1 MVVYATIAPKK
12 QAKEMENLLANLKQV
27 VCNDTSLRYYQFENK
42 QKIYNEWQEYKSV
55 MLQMPTGTGKTRLF
69 VSIVND
75 ILACRMHDEIIPSVL
90 LMVHRKEL
98 VNQIAETLASY
109 GLEYGIIQ
117 AGTEES
123 RFCHIQ
129 VASVQSLVRRL
140 QRWGRIRFEF
150 VIIDEAHH
158 TPSPTYMKI
167 LDTFSDSKLL
177 GVTATPHRLDYWGF
191 AHIFDKLIVSPDPME
206 FIKSGFLSNYDYYS
220 VPPECPIVDEI
231 NAIPIEKGDFAE
243 DSLIRLLDC
252 GSIRSQ
258 VVDSYMKYGCGKKAI
273 VYTINKAHNKH
284 LCEEYK
290 KRGINAVT
298 IDCDTTSVER
308 KQLLDAFKKG
318 DIQIICNVNILS
330 EGFDCPDVE
339 VIQLTRPTYSL
350 SMYLQQV
357 GRGLRA
363 SPGKSK
369 AIFID
374 NVGSYLRLG
383 LPSDH
388 RSWEEYFNRKPMKIK
403 PRTVEPS
410 ISVNLPD
417 GDIDEGNDEMSLVY
431 STAPEEEAVEK
442 AIETSNTPKTVNKKL
457 DPILLLASYL

>member
-1 MVVYATIAPKK
+1 M
-12 QAKEMENLLANLKQV
+12 KELLPSLKQV
-27 VCNDTSLRYYQFENK
+27 VCNDDSLRFYQFENK
-42 QKIYNEWQEYKSV
+42 LKIYNEWQNCKSV

-75 ILACRMHDEIIPSVL
+75 ILSCRMHNGVIPSVL
-90 LMVHRKEL
+90 LLVHRKEL
-98 VNQIAETLASY
+98 VSQIAETLVSY

-117 AGTEES
+117 AGVAES

-129 VASVQSLVRRL
+129 VASVQTLVRRL
-140 QRWGRIRFEF
+140 QRWGRVRFEF

-220 VPPECPIVDEI
+220 VPPECSIVDEI

-284 LCEEYK
+284 LCEEYQ

-298 IDCDTTSVER
+298 IDCDTPQSER
-308 KQLLDAFKKG
+308 KQLLDEFKKG
-318 DIQIICNVNILS
+318 KIQIICNVNILS

-339 VIQLTRPTYSL
+339 VVQITRPTYSL
-350 SMYLQQV
+350 SIYLQQV
-357 GRGLRA
+357 GRGLRV
-363 SPGKSK
+363 SPGKDKSV
-369 AIFID
+369 FID
-374 NVGSYLRLG
+374 NVGSYLRFG
-383 LPSDH
+383 LPSEH
-388 RSWEEYFNRKPMKIK
+388 RSWEKYFDRRPTFVRQQIQGSTNTAPQQDRKI
-403 PRTVEPS
+403 E
-410 ISVNLPD
+410 
-417 GDIDEGNDEMSLVY
+417 EGNEEVRLVY
-431 STAPEEEAVEK
+431 STTPPKAVNQTT
-442 AIETSNTPKTVNKKL
+442 ATSHPQPTVTKKL
-457 DPILLLASYL
+457 APILLLASYL

>member
-1 MVVYATIAPKK
+1 M
-12 QAKEMENLLANLKQV
+12 KELLPSLKQV
-27 VCNDTSLRYYQFENK
+27 VCNDDSLRFYQFENK
-42 QKIYNEWQEYKSV
+42 LKIYNEWQNCKSV

-75 ILACRMHDEIIPSVL
+75 ILSCRMHNGVIPSVL
-90 LMVHRKEL
+90 LLVHRKEL
-98 VNQIAETLASY
+98 VSQIAETLASY

-117 AGTEES
+117 AGVAES

-177 GVTATPHRLDYWGF
+177 GLTATPHRLDYWGF

-284 LCEEYK
+284 LCEEYQ

-298 IDCDTTSVER
+298 IDCDTPQSER
-308 KQLLDAFKKG
+308 KQLLDEFKKG
-318 DIQIICNVNILS
+318 KIQIICNVHILS

-339 VIQLTRPTYSL
+339 VVQITRPTYSL

-357 GRGLRA
+357 GRGLRVF
-363 SPGKSK
+363 PGKDKSV
-369 AIFID
+369 FID
-374 NVGSYLRLG
+374 NVGSYLRFG
-383 LPSDH
+383 LPSEH
-388 RSWEEYFNRKPMKIK
+388 RSWEKYFDRRPTSVRQQIQGSTDTDPQQDGKI
-403 PRTVEPS
+403 E
-410 ISVNLPD
+410 
-417 GDIDEGNDEMSLVY
+417 EGNEEVRLVY
-431 STAPEEEAVEK
+431 STTPEATVEK
-442 AIETSNTPKTVNKKL
+442 TTATPNTPKTVNKKL
-457 DPILLLASYL
+457 APILLLASYL

>member
-1 MVVYATIAPKK
+1 M
-12 QAKEMENLLANLKQV
+12 KELLPNLKQV
-27 VCNDTSLRYYQFENK
+27 ACNDDSLRYYQFENK
-42 QKIYNEWQEYKSV
+42 LKIYNEWQNCKSV

-75 ILACRMHDEIIPSVL
+75 ILACRMHDGIIPSL
-90 LMVHRKEL
+90 LLLVHRKEL

-284 LCEEYK
+284 LCEEYQ

-298 IDCDTTSVER
+298 IDCDTPQSER
-308 KQLLDAFKKG
+308 KQLLDEFKKG
-318 DIQIICNVNILS
+318 KIQIICNVNILS

-339 VIQLTRPTYSL
+339 VVQITRPTYSL

-357 GRGLRA
+357 GRGLRVF
-363 SPGKSK
+363 PGKDKSM
-369 AIFID
+369 FID
-374 NVGSYLRLG
+374 NVGSYLRFG
-383 LPSDH
+383 LPSEH
-388 RSWEEYFNRKPMKIK
+388 RSWEKYFDRRPTSVRQQIQGSTDTDPQQDGKI
-403 PRTVEPS
+403 E
-410 ISVNLPD
+410 
-417 GDIDEGNDEMSLVY
+417 EGNEEVRLVY
-431 STAPEEEAVEK
+431 STTPEETVEK
-442 AIETSNTPKTVNKKL
+442 ATGTSNTQQTVNKKL
-457 DPILLLASYL
+457 APILLLASYL

>member
-1 MVVYATIAPKK
+1 M
-12 QAKEMENLLANLKQV
+12 KELLPYLKQV
-27 VCNDTSLRYYQFENK
+27 ACNDDSLRYYQFENK
-42 QKIYNEWQEYKSV
+42 LKIYSEWQNCKSL

-75 ILACRMHDEIIPSVL
+75 ILACRMHDGIIPSVL
-90 LMVHRKEL
+90 LLVHRKEL

-117 AGTEES
+117 AGAEES
-123 RFCHIQ
+123 RLCHIQ
-129 VASVQSLVRRL
+129 VASVQTLVRRL
-140 QRWGRIRFEF
+140 QRWGRVRFEF

-167 LDTFSDSKLL
+167 LDAFSDSKLL

-284 LCEEYK
+284 LCEEYQ

-298 IDCDTTSVER
+298 IDCDTPQSER
-308 KQLLDAFKKG
+308 KQLLEEFKKG
-318 DIQIICNVNILS
+318 KIRIICNVNILS

-339 VIQLTRPTYSL
+339 VIQITRPTYSL

-357 GRGLRA
+357 DRGLRV
-363 SPGKSK
+363 SPGKDKSV
-369 AIFID
+369 FID
-374 NVGSYLRLG
+374 NVGSYLRFG
-383 LPSDH
+383 LPSEH
-388 RSWEEYFNRKPMKIK
+388 RSWEKYFDRKPTSVRQQIQGSTDTDPQQDGKI
-403 PRTVEPS
+403 E
-410 ISVNLPD
+410 
-417 GDIDEGNDEMSLVY
+417 EGNEEIRLVY
-431 STAPEEEAVEK
+431 STTPEEAVEK
-442 AIETSNTPKTVNKKL
+442 TTETPNTPKTVNKKL
-457 DPILLLASYL
+457 APILLLASYL

>member
-1 MVVYATIAPKK
+1 M
-12 QAKEMENLLANLKQV
+12 KEFVDQLKMSA
-27 VCNDTSLRYYQFENK
+27 CNDTSLRLYQFDNK
-42 QKIYNEWQEYKSV
+42 LKVYNEWQNCSSV

-69 VSIVND
+69 SSIVSD
-75 ILACRMHDEIIPSVL
+75 IRSCTLKDGVMPSVL
-90 LMVHRKEL
+90 LIVHRKEL
-98 VNQIAETLASY
+98 VSQIAETLASY

-117 AGTEES
+117 AGVEES

-129 VASVQSLVRRL
+129 VASVQTLVQRL
-140 QRWGRIRFEF
+140 DKWGRVRFEF

-167 LDTFSDSKLL
+167 LDTFSEAKLL

-191 AHIFDKLIVSPDPME
+191 AHIFDKLIVSPAPME
-206 FIKSGFLSNYDYYS
+206 FIKSGFLSNYEYYS

-243 DSLIRLLDC
+243 DYLLGLLDC
-252 GSIRSQ
+252 GSIRAQ

-330 EGFDCPDVE
+330 EGFDCPDIE
-339 VIQLTRPTYSL
+339 VIQITRPTYSL

-357 GRGLRA
+357 GRGLRV
-363 SPGKSK
+363 SPGKDK
-369 AIFID
+369 TMFID
-374 NVGSYLRLG
+374 NVGSYLRFG
-383 LPSDH
+383 LPSEH
-388 RSWEEYFNRKPMKIK
+388 RSWEKYFNRKPTSVRLQIQGSTNTDSQQDGKI
-403 PRTVEPS
+403 E
-410 ISVNLPD
+410 
-417 GDIDEGNDEMSLVY
+417 EGNEEVRLIY
-431 STAPEEEAVEK
+431 STAPEKADEK
-442 AIETSNTPKTVNKKL
+442 TTTATSNPQQTVNKKL
-457 DPILLLASYL
+457 APILLLASYL

>member
-1 MVVYATIAPKK
+1 M
-12 QAKEMENLLANLKQV
+12 KELLPSLKQV
-27 VCNDTSLRYYQFENK
+27 VCNDDSLRFYQFENK
-42 QKIYNEWQEYKSV
+42 LKIYNEWQNCKSV

-75 ILACRMHDEIIPSVL
+75 ILSCRMHNGVIPSVL
-90 LMVHRKEL
+90 LLVHRKEL
-98 VNQIAETLASY
+98 VSQIAETLASY

-117 AGTEES
+117 AGVAES

-284 LCEEYK
+284 LCEEYQ

-298 IDCDTTSVER
+298 IDCDTPQSER
-308 KQLLDAFKKG
+308 KQLLDEFKKG
-318 DIQIICNVNILS
+318 KIQIICNVHILS

-339 VIQLTRPTYSL
+339 VVQITRPTYSL

-357 GRGLRA
+357 GRGLRVF
-363 SPGKSK
+363 PGKDKSV
-369 AIFID
+369 FID
-374 NVGSYLRLG
+374 NVGSYLRFG
-383 LPSDH
+383 LPSEH
-388 RSWEEYFNRKPMKIK
+388 RSWEKYFDRRPTSVRQQIQGSTDTDPQQDGKI
-403 PRTVEPS
+403 E
-410 ISVNLPD
+410 
-417 GDIDEGNDEMSLVY
+417 EGNEEVRLVY
-431 STAPEEEAVEK
+431 STTPEATVEK
-442 AIETSNTPKTVNKKL
+442 TTATPNTPKTVNKKL
-457 DPILLLASYL
+457 APILLLASYL